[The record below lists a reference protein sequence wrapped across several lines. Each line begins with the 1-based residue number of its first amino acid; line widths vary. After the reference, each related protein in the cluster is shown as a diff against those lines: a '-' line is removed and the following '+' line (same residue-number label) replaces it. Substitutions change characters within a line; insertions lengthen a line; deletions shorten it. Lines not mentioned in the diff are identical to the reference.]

1 MRRLCSLICCVLSL
15 LLCAS
20 CLAEE
25 PAFRVSVANLC
36 EAELY
41 GIHYEYALGGEP
53 AGGGIICNASGG
65 PIAEGIPSPE
75 VSPPEISQKVRT
87 SPPSPSSSLP
97 CSRTTRNFR
106 LANRRPSAPSMGRP
120 MNFPSRG
127 KSGRVLKFP
136 ES

>member
-65 PIAEGIPSPE
+65 PIARGDTLTGSFTARNFPEGADLSSFSIQFFAVLQNDQEFPVGE
-75 VSPPEISQKVRT
+75 PPAFSTQYGQTYEFSLTGEERTGFEIS
-87 SPPSPSSSLP
+87 
-97 CSRTTRNFR
+97 
-106 LANRRPSAPSMGRP
+106 
-120 MNFPSRG
+120 
-127 KSGRVLKFP
+127 
-136 ES
+136 